1 MKNSQEIINELDL
14 NGITP
19 VEYIDNIYLKRED
32 KFKPFDNIG
41 VNGTK
46 LRQCAY
52 LLVKNI
58 DKLENGVLTCCSI
71 HSPQGIIVTA
81 LCKYLDIK
89 STVFYGATTKERL
102 NLLPIPKMISELNG
116 DMKIVSKIG
125 RLTVLNS
132 KARKRQLETNEFIVE
147 HGMDLMNNID
157 CFLDSVANQVINLPD
172 DLDNLIIT
180 CGSAISTTGILYGL
194 KLYNKNV
201 KNIILVGV
209 APNRINKIDKNLEE
223 LQNKLNIELTNIKY
237 QYIDLFNTKGF
248 KYEKKEFA
256 QHGDIIFHP
265 NYEAKTYNWL
275 KNNVDYKNEKTC
287 LWIIGGDVENKLNK
301 NIRKKEL

>member
-1 MKNSQEIINELDL
+1 MKSDKQEIIKDLQLDI
-14 NGITP
+14 ITP
-19 VEYIDNIYLKRED
+19 IELIDGLYFKRED

-52 LLVKNI
+52 LLIKNL
-58 DKLENGVLTCCSI
+58 DKAKNGVLTCCSI

-81 LCKYLDIK
+81 LCNYLGIK
-89 STVFYGATTKERL
+89 STVFYGATTEERL
-102 NLLPIPKMISELNG
+102 KLLHIPKLINSLNG
-116 DMKIVSKIG
+116 NIEIVSKIG

-132 KARKRQLETNEFIVE
+132 KAKKRQIETNEFIIE

-157 CFLDSVANQVINLPD
+157 CFLESVANQVQNLPD
-172 DLDNLIIT
+172 NLDNLVIT

-194 KLYNKNV
+194 KLYNKKV

-209 APNRINKIDKNLEE
+209 APNRIEKINKNLKE
-223 LQNKLNIELTNIKY
+223 LQDKLNIELVNVKFK
-237 QYIDLFNTKGF
+237 YIDLFNTKGF
-248 KYEKKEFA
+248 KYEKQEFA
-256 QHGDIIFHP
+256 EHCGVKFHP

-275 KNNVDYKNEKTC
+275 KNNIDYKNEKSC
-287 LWIIGGDVENKLNK
+287 LWIIGGE
-301 NIRKKEL
+301 I